1 MRKDIDL
8 KSKFLQVYDSIKS
21 DLLHDPAFEFDDDS
35 RQWVERMI
43 DYNVPGGKMTRGLSV
58 LDSYKLLKGESELTD
73 DELFLACALGW
84 CIEWMQ
90 GYIVLHDDIV
100 DGSHIRRGQ
109 PCWFRIP
116 EVNMIAVNDGALLS
130 NHVRRIL
137 KKNFHGKAYYA
148 HLLDLFN
155 EVELQT
161 IYGQMID
168 ATTTNLLERKISQN
182 ILCFCNNRRI
192 MQYKS
197 SYYSFYLPVACALL
211 LLGENP
217 DDYV

>member
-84 CIEWMQ
+84 CIEWVIY
-90 GYIVLHDDIV
+90 YI
-100 DGSHIRRGQ
+100 RM
-109 PCWFRIP
+109 
-116 EVNMIAVNDGALLS
+116 NLLS
-130 NHVRRIL
+130 YVYFICNL
-137 KKNFHGKAYYA
+137 SCC
-148 HLLDLFN
+148 LS
-155 EVELQT
+155 EVFFF
-161 IYGQMID
+161 
-168 ATTTNLLERKISQN
+168 QN
-182 ILCFCNNRRI
+182 VCW
-192 MQYKS
+192 
-197 SYYSFYLPVACALL
+197 
-211 LLGENP
+211 
-217 DDYV
+217 